1 MTYWSKALQL
11 RQQYSWRDFFTFVVL
26 LKSFA
31 PKQTGKKKLLLF
43 EFFTFCSLKI
53 QLAKINAAVNQKK
66 KNFYRS
72 SCVQHDVLAVQIRKK
87 DTALC
92 NGTCLPQIVVL
103 SPHPSSTSLLL
114 LKYDWSSKLSPKF
127 STWSHSLSQSSDWKK
142 HSSVKIGIFHVGKS
156 LSCCSKNVSI
166 LCSGSILKVNQLSY
180 IVILSLGWTKAR
192 RWVNSFPMAS
202 CQEGNWHAFCRHAV
216 HAYMCCRVAAYIV

>member
-1 MTYWSKALQL
+1 MERFFHLCCFTKEFCSKADRQKEIVAIWNSSLFVLWKFNSL
-11 RQQYSWRDFFTFVVL
+11 RSML
-26 LKSFA
+26 LSTK
-31 PKQTGKKKLLLF
+31 
-43 EFFTFCSLKI
+43 
-53 QLAKINAAVNQKK
+53 KK

-142 HSSVKIGIFHVGKS
+142 HSSVKNRSLLNGSKS
-156 LSCCSKNVSI
+156 ESSTSENRCPAVLRMFQYYAQDPSWK
-166 LCSGSILKVNQLSY
+166 
-180 IVILSLGWTKAR
+180 WTNR
-192 RWVNSFPMAS
+192 L
-202 CQEGNWHAFCRHAV
+202 
-216 HAYMCCRVAAYIV
+216 I